1 MSTDARALV
10 VIVDDDVDVLEIAR
24 VALEAGG
31 FRVVCCGDPEEALGA
46 MAVELPDL
54 VISDLVMQRLD
65 AGFEL
70 VRRMRADQR
79 LRSVPV
85 LMMSGVNSQHGFDF
99 LPRDAS
105 DLRAMQIDGFLDKPV
120 RGPRLVA
127 SVREALARR
136 TGATDAGA

>member
-1 MSTDARALV
+1 MTGAARALV
-10 VIVDDDVDVLEIAR
+10 FIVDDDVDVLEIGR
-24 VALEAGG
+24 MALEAGG

-46 MAVELPDL
+46 MAVEAPDL

-85 LMMSGVNSQHGFDF
+85 LMMSGVNSQHGFTF
-99 LPRDAS
+99 VPRDAN
-105 DLRAMQIDGFLDKPV
+105 DLRAMQIDGFLEKPV

-136 TGATDAGA
+136 AGATVAGA

>member
-1 MSTDARALV
+1 MSAGAPALV
-10 VIVDDDVDVLEIAR
+10 MLVDDDVDVLEIGR

-46 MAVELPDL
+46 MAAEAPDL
-54 VISDLVMQRLD
+54 VVSDLVMQRLD

-70 VRRMRADQR
+70 VRRMRAVER
-79 LRSVPV
+79 LRAVPV
-85 LMMSGVNSQHGFDF
+85 LVMSGVNSQHGFSF
-99 LPRDAS
+99 HPRDEA
-105 DLRAMQIDGFLDKPV
+105 DLRAMQIDGFLEKPV

-136 TGATDAGA
+136 AGVTEPKG

>member
-1 MSTDARALV
+1 MTEAALV
-10 VIVDDDVDVLEIAR
+10 MIVDDDVDVLEIGR
-24 VALEAGG
+24 MALEAGG

-46 MAVELPDL
+46 MAAEPPAL

-70 VRRMRADQR
+70 VRRMRADER
-79 LRSVPV
+79 LRTVPV
-85 LMMSGVNSQHGFDF
+85 LMMSGVNSQHGFSF
-99 LPRDAS
+99 HPRDEA
-105 DLRAMQIDGFLDKPV
+105 DLRAMQIDGFLEKPV

-136 TGATDAGA
+136 AAATGTGG

>member
-1 MSTDARALV
+1 MTGAARALV
-10 VIVDDDVDVLEIAR
+10 FIVDDDVDVLEIGR
-24 VALEAGG
+24 MALEAGG

-46 MAVELPDL
+46 MAVEAPDL

-85 LMMSGVNSQHGFDF
+85 LMMSGVNSQHGFNF
-99 LPRDAS
+99 VPRDAN
-105 DLRAMQIDGFLDKPV
+105 DLRAMQIDGFLEKPV

-136 TGATDAGA
+136 AGPTDAGA

>member
-1 MSTDARALV
+1 MSPDAQALV
-10 VIVDDDVDVLEIAR
+10 MIVDDDVDVLEIGR
-24 VALEAGG
+24 MALEAGG

-70 VRRMRADQR
+70 VRRMRTDQR

-85 LMMSGVNSQHGFDF
+85 LMMSGVNAQHGFDF
-99 LPRDAS
+99 HPRDAD
-105 DLRAMQIDGFLDKPV
+105 DLRAMQIDGFLEKPV
-120 RGPRLVA
+120 RGARLVA

-136 TGATDAGA
+136 TGTTTAGG